1 MIVDVYVI
9 VNLGVLG
16 MEEVC
21 FKMILLRCLDIMR
34 DLYFEDYDFYFC
46 IWYLFVQ
53 YEDFCKEVEVKNVKK
68 RKFK

>member
-46 IWYLFVQ
+46 IWYLFV
-53 YEDFCKEVEVKNVKK
+53 
-68 RKFK
+68 

>member
-1 MIVDVYVI
+1 
-9 VNLGVLG
+9 
-16 MEEVC
+16 
-21 FKMILLRCLDIMR
+21 MILLRCFDIMR
-34 DLYFEDYDFYFC
+34 DLYFEDYDFYFR